1 MNNDFAIENTS
12 RCKKTP
18 MIIVILLTAGISF
31 FTGMLFGKNENMSF
45 NTSSITAKMKNTI
58 LPNNNKNT
66 IGSKFKNKIAEKI
79 KQANGIE
86 EDDYIEEEENE
97 IDLQIQPV
105 EPQTTNT
112 QNDEQASLQAK
123 LRENL
128 IKQEA
133 SQTQQ
138 VETDSITA
146 TTQAEQNI
154 NNSIILNND
163 EDKTDNSSTINKIQP
178 KEQPIIDENQQKH
191 TDINTSNDKMDVSNK
206 DRVYVVMV
214 NNNSVNNSSTTDKQ
228 NIVEKNNKSVSKTLE
243 QSKTQKQVN
252 TATKKPNNATTK
264 KVSKKQPVK
273 QKSKQNTSTKK
284 QVANKK
290 MTTKKTAQTEAKKQP
305 QVNNIVKQN
314 NSQETINNTDKSSTK
329 EDDVETEELII
340 ELDNNEDIQKLQNVD
355 VETLIVVD
363 NETGEEYEIVPDST
377 NTNKENKTGK

>member
-1 MNNDFAIENTS
+1 MNNDFTMETTKKH
-12 RCKKTP
+12 RKTP
-18 MIIVILLTAGISF
+18 IIIIILLIACISF
-31 FTGMLFGKNENMSF
+31 FTGMLFGTNDNMLL
-45 NTSSITAKMKNTI
+45 NANGITTKIKNTI

-66 IGSKFKNKIAEKI
+66 ASSNFKQKIAEKI

-86 EDDYIEEEENE
+86 EDDYVEEEENT
-97 IDLQIQPV
+97 IDLKIQPV
-105 EPQTTNT
+105 APQTTNT

-128 IKQEA
+128 IKQEL

-138 VETDSITA
+138 VETDSITT
-146 TTQAEQNI
+146 TTQTEQNI

-163 EDKTDNSSTINKIQP
+163 KDKTDNSITINKIQP
-178 KEQPIIDENQQKH
+178 KEQPIIDENQRKH

-273 QKSKQNTSTKK
+273 QKSKQNITTKK
-284 QVANKK
+284 QT
-290 MTTKKTAQTEAKKQP
+290 TTKKTATKKIAHTESKKQQTANIPIQSNP
-305 QVNNIVKQN
+305 QK
-314 NSQETINNTDKSSTK
+314 TINNTNNSNTK
-329 EDDVETEELII
+329 EEDVETEELII

-377 NTNKENKTGK
+377 NTNKDNKTGK